1 MASPMH
7 QLINGNIF
15 VELGLT
21 SLSDSEK
28 ADMLEQMN
36 DLVLKRVMLRVIELI
51 SDEQAQAMSVLPTDE
66 DRLNYILK
74 AVPNFGDLLNEEIQK
89 VKHEIAAA
97 SLVS

>member
-21 SLSDSEK
+21 SLSDGEK
-28 ADMLEQMN
+28 ADMLEQIN
-36 DLVLKRVMLRVIELI
+36 DVVLKRVMLRVIELI
-51 SDEQAQAMSVLPTDE
+51 SDEQAQALGMLPTDE
-66 DRLNYILK
+66 DKLNYILK
-74 AVPNFGDLLNEEIQK
+74 AVPNFGELVEDEIQK
-89 VKHEIAAA
+89 MKHEIAAA